1 MGFFFDG
8 TPFAPILLKANTPM
22 NRPAAPSRNLRHGWV
37 FLLTG
42 ILLIIA
48 GAAAFSHPVLTTVA
62 VGLSL
67 GIVIILQGVSH
78 IVFAIGN
85 RHLPHWSWHLLI
97 GFIDLLIGS
106 LLLPYPDITLVV
118 LPFLVGFWFLLRGI
132 SLILYAIT
140 LRHFIVAGWGWFLAG
155 GIFIAAFAAFIIKFP
170 QLGYGTIVLW
180 TAIALVATGIS
191 NIFLA
196 FRLKHRKDDTEQS
209 III

>member
-1 MGFFFDG
+1 LRPFYQKP
-8 TPFAPILLKANTPM
+8 TPHAPPTSTT
-22 NRPAAPSRNLRHGWV
+22 RPKPATWLGLPPHRLPAHHRRRRRLQPP
-37 FLLTG
+37 
-42 ILLIIA
+42 
-48 GAAAFSHPVLTTVA
+48 HPHQRRRRP
-62 VGLSL
+62 SL

-78 IVFAIGN
+78 IIFAIGN

-132 SLILYAIT
+132 SLILYAVT

-191 NIFLA
+191 NILLA
-196 FRLKHRKDDTEQS
+196 FRLKNRKDDTEQS
-209 III
+209 IIV